1 MNEFVVLNLILRRIV
16 PAVVTGLDRTFRLVG
31 GLRLGATP
39 AKNDAVGADGVSAT
53 ISVGIRDPQATLSQS
68 AQRVETERAT
78 HAGKTTPPAVSTPSS
93 QGLSGDSAGF
103 AASESDVLREHQ
115 GEDNERQEDD
125 LDWAGSLAHAAAS
138 SAHIGNILAM
148 IRAGWLIPDAEQL
161 AGVSIALDAMDA
173 FHARTDSAIAPLLA
187 AMDEDQLVNFFDDFD
202 ADLPP
207 DLPELDGV

>member
-1 MNEFVVLNLILRRIV
+1 MNELALVNLVLRKVVPI
-16 PAVVTGLDRTFRLVG
+16 VVTGLNRAFLLVSSMQRSSKPG
-31 GLRLGATP
+31 RSDLAGASGVPATRAVDIPGAQARQASAALNAEPNDGLRVHTANP
-39 AKNDAVGADGVSAT
+39 ASA
-53 ISVGIRDPQATLSQS
+53 
-68 AQRVETERAT
+68 
-78 HAGKTTPPAVSTPSS
+78 PSS
-93 QGLSGDSAGF
+93 SGVASD
-103 AASESDVLREHQ
+103 AAAVAVIEHYAELEHQ
-115 GEDNERQEDD
+115 GEDNERQKDD

-207 DLPELDGV
+207 DLPELDGA